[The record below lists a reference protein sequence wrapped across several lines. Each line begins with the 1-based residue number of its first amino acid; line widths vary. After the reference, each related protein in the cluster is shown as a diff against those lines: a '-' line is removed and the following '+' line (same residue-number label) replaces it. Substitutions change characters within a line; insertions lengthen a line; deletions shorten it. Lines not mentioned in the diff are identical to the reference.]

1 MKELEEFIKSNEQI
15 DKMLMLFM
23 IQDGKRTNYQFS
35 QEKKHKDI
43 NVEKNIAKMKDGYS
57 YRIALLDPPIR
68 K

>member
-1 MKELEEFIKSNEQI
+1 
-15 DKMLMLFM
+15 MLMLFM
-23 IQDGKRTNYQFS
+23 IQDGKRVKYQFS

-43 NVEKNIAKMKDGYS
+43 HVDKNVAKMKDGYS